1 MIHNKSPIGL
11 ILIGP
16 SREGLVG
23 LGTQSSGLGIFLPP
37 WIFPGLQVQD
47 PDQVNKSN
55 PGTADTGFSKI
66 SIFRP

>member
-23 LGTQSSGLGIFLPP
+23 LGTQSSGLGFFFTFLDFS
-37 WIFPGLQVQD
+37 WTTGPG
-47 PDQVNKSN
+47 SG
-55 PGTADTGFSKI
+55 PGQ
-66 SIFRP
+66 